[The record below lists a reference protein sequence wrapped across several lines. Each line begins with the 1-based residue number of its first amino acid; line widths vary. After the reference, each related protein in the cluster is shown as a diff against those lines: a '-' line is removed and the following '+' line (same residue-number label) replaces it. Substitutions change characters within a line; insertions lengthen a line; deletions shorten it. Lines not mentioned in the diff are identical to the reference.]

1 MRGRPQKLAKPNQ
14 HEAQALRII
23 ARYGRMRVTMINGRA
38 HFTAG
43 QVEIANQV
51 ARNLIRQGR
60 VRSRRRTALFAGGF
74 DQVYDVLRPTNA
86 SKQEEVFNRTPP
98 EAPALAAVK
107 PFI

>member
-14 HEAQALRII
+14 YEAQALRII
-23 ARYGRMRVTMINGRA
+23 ARYGRMRVTMVNGRA

-43 QVEIANQV
+43 PVEIANQV
-51 ARNLIRQGR
+51 ARNLIRQGL
-60 VRSRRRTALFAGGF
+60 VRSQSRTALFAEGF

-86 SKQEEVFNRTPP
+86 SKQEEVSNRTPP
-98 EAPALAAVK
+98 EAPAFAAFK